1 MCFNNVNPVGY
12 REFDG
17 IDVVTGFTKELETIL
32 RLGNIDTVCVHF
44 LNEYMW
50 DVLKNFKDK
59 IRIIIWC
66 HGSEI
71 QPWWRRK
78 FNYSNEE
85 ELNQAKTESEKRY
98 NLWQNVF
105 KTASESDMQFVFVSD
120 YFRKEVLDD
129 YNINLNEDQYI
140 IIHNYINTDLFKYIP
155 KTAEQR
161 KKILSIRPFASNKYA
176 NDLSVLCIK
185 RISQ

>member
-1 MCFNNVNPVGY
+1 MKGAGKSTVGALRFNSSNIGYDDCFISKSNVLVLTNIYPAYDDLYRNAFVHQRVKGYKEQGLNVDVMCFNNVNPVGY

-17 IDVVTGFTKELETIL
+17 IDVVTGFTKELEAIL
-32 RLGNIDTVCVHF
+32 KTGNIDTVCVHF

-78 FNYSNEE
+78 FLYE
-85 ELNQAKTESEKRY
+85 
-98 NLWQNVF
+98 
-105 KTASESDMQFVFVSD
+105 M
-120 YFRKEVLDD
+120 
-129 YNINLNEDQYI
+129 
-140 IIHNYINTDLFKYIP
+140 
-155 KTAEQR
+155 
-161 KKILSIRPFASNKYA
+161 IRN
-176 NDLSVLCIK
+176 
-185 RISQ
+185 